1 MIIHNVWNEI
11 KKIMQDM
18 ESQEYGT
25 NSKMKKEKQDWPWEA
40 SSIRPR
46 RQRISSDYY
55 KYLH

>member
-1 MIIHNVWNEI
+1 
-11 KKIMQDM
+11 MQDM

-46 RQRISSDYY
+46 RQKISSDYY